1 MKQLYRFIIIGV
13 LLIIMGILLI
23 TIGMMRGGKTQI
35 ELGRSVTPGES
46 IALKE
51 TLKAFHE
58 LEIDVDAAAFK
69 LVKGKDYGIDF
80 VVSDKAPIDFD
91 LTEGKLTIKQ
101 KGYKKPSVNISLGD
115 ILSDKMEKEPSHDY
129 LIVSV
134 PEKAGLQSITI
145 KCGVGELKISEIETE
160 YLDLDIGVGSLD
172 LRNTLA
178 KKAKIKGGIGE
189 ISARDFT
196 NSQLDVEVGVGAVN
210 IEGAFRGDVT
220 IKGGMGDITLR
231 AKGTEKDFNYQF
243 DQGLGEIQLN
253 NESVHNIKQTNN
265 KADKTLSA
273 KSGIGNISIYTQD

>member
-35 ELGRSVTPGES
+35 ELGRSATPGES

-51 TLKAFHE
+51 TLNTFHE
-58 LEIDVDAAAFK
+58 LEIDVDVVAFK

-80 VVSDKAPIDFD
+80 VVSDKAPIDYN

-101 KGYKKPSVNISLGD
+101 KGYKKPSVNISLG
-115 ILSDKMEKEPSHDY
+115 INLSDKLEKEPSHDY

-134 PEKAGLQSITI
+134 PEKADLQSITI

-172 LRNTLA
+172 LRSTVA

-196 NSQLDVEVGVGAVN
+196 NSQLDVEVGDGAVN

-253 NESVHNIKQTNN
+253 NAPVQNIKQTNN

-273 KSGIGNISIYTQD
+273 KSGIGSISIYTQD